1 MISKYKAVGTMG
13 LAQIIASAAAAYLPA
28 VIAVQAANA
37 MGLPNVALFAG
48 FSMALVISAL
58 LGPYAGRLVDRIGGR
73 PVLMLSNIFFAVSLV
88 TLGFAQ
94 GLWSLIL
101 AYTFMGLGLATG
113 LFEVAF
119 AALVRL
125 FGKEARGTIT
135 GLTLIAGFAS
145 FVGWTVSVWV
155 EAQYGWRGVC
165 WFWALVHLCIGL
177 PLHALMPTP
186 TLAST
191 RKSDVK
197 ADDSQKLSSITTATT
212 TTNTSTAIAVNPRQ
226 RRKEIV
232 TGILLAYVFAASAF
246 VGMGLMMHLPR
257 LLQEM
262 GVAVALAF
270 TISSLVGPSQ
280 IVGRLIDYF
289 YMQRWHPLIST
300 RWAAVCHPIAAVL
313 LMIFSAPMALV
324 FVLLHGVGN
333 GILIIARGNLP
344 LAIFGSNGYGR
355 RQGWL
360 MMPAK
365 FAQAAAPFLFGL
377 ALTEWGANIL
387 WLTLALGLSVLGAL
401 CLISSKPLHESKS

>member
-1 MISKYKAVGTMG
+1 MG
-13 LAQIIASAAAAYLPA
+13 LAQIIASAAAQYLPA
-28 VIAVQAANA
+28 VIAVQAATA
-37 MGLPNVALFAG
+37 MNLPNVALFAG

-58 LGPYAGRLVDRIGGR
+58 LGPFAGRLVDRIGGR
-73 PVLMLSNIFFAVSLV
+73 PVLMLSNICFAVALII
-88 TLGFAQ
+88 LGFAQ
-94 GLWSLIL
+94 GFWTLVL
-101 AYTFMGLGLATG
+101 AYGVMGLGLATG

-135 GLTLIAGFAS
+135 GLTLLAGFAS
-145 FVGWTVSVWV
+145 FVGWTVSVYV

-186 TLAST
+186 VLAST
-191 RKSDVK
+191 RAPEPKEVSASPVTPSI
-197 ADDSQKLSSITTATT
+197 SQASIAATAVTQSSK
-212 TTNTSTAIAVNPRQ
+212 RQ
-226 RRKEIV
+226 QRKELI
-232 TGILLAYVFAASAF
+232 TGVLLAYVFAASSF

-262 GVAVALAF
+262 GVAIALAF

-289 YMQRWHPLIST
+289 YMRRWHPLIAT

-313 LMIFSAPMALV
+313 LILFAAPMAFV

-377 ALTEWGANIL
+377 ALTQWGANVL
-387 WLTLALGLSVLGAL
+387 WMTLALGLSVLAAL
-401 CLISSKPLHESKS
+401 CLISTKPMHGSGD

>member
-1 MISKYKAVGTMG
+1 MG
-13 LAQIIASAAAAYLPA
+13 LAQIIASAAAQYLPA
-28 VIAVQAANA
+28 VIAVQAASA
-37 MGLPNVALFAG
+37 LDLPHVALFAG
-48 FSMALVISAL
+48 FSLALVISAL
-58 LGPYAGRLVDRIGGR
+58 LGPFAGRLVDRLGGR
-73 PVLMLSNIFFAVSLV
+73 PVLMLSNIFFALSLI

-94 GLWSLIL
+94 GLWTLVL
-101 AYTFMGLGLATG
+101 AYVFMGLGLATG

-125 FGKEARGTIT
+125 FGREARTTIT
-135 GLTLIAGFAS
+135 GLTLVAGFAS
-145 FVGWTVSVWV
+145 FVGWTVSVYV
-155 EAQYGWRGVC
+155 EARYGWRGVC

-177 PLHALMPTP
+177 PLHALMPNP
-186 TLAST
+186 PRILANMADT
-191 RKSDVK
+191 KPK
-197 ADDSQKLSSITTATT
+197 ATKPPKAITTNSEDIT
-212 TTNTSTAIAVNPRQ
+212 INPQQ
-226 RRKEIV
+226 RRKEIIV
-232 TGILLAYVFAASAF
+232 GVLLAYVFAANAF

-270 TISSLVGPSQ
+270 TISSFVGPSQ
-280 IVGRLIDYF
+280 VVGRLIDYF

-300 RWAAVCHPIAAVL
+300 RWAAACHPVAALL
-313 LMIFSAPMALV
+313 LMIFAGPIAFV
-324 FVLLHGVGN
+324 FVLLHGIGN

-344 LAIFGSNGYGR
+344 LAIFGANGYGH

-387 WLTLALGLSVLGAL
+387 WLTLALGLSVLVAL
-401 CLISSKPLHESKS
+401 CLISTQPLKA

>member
-1 MISKYKAVGTMG
+1 MG
-13 LAQIIASAAAAYLPA
+13 LAQIIASAAAQYLPA

-37 MGLPNVALFAG
+37 LGLAHVALFAG
-48 FSMALVISAL
+48 FSMALVISAI
-58 LGPYAGRLVDRIGGR
+58 LGPFAGRLVDRIGGR
-73 PVLMLSNIFFAVSLV
+73 PVLMLSNIFFALSLL
-88 TLGFAQ
+88 TLGMAQ
-94 GLWSLIL
+94 GLWTLIL
-101 AYTFMGLGLATG
+101 AYALMGLGLATG
-113 LFEVAF
+113 LFEIAF

-125 FGKEARGTIT
+125 FGKEARSAIT
-135 GLTLIAGFAS
+135 GLTLVAGFAS
-145 FVGWTVSVWV
+145 FVGWTVSVYV

-186 TLAST
+186 AQALES
-191 RKSDVK
+191 KVG
-197 ADDSQKLSSITTATT
+197 LSSKNHTQPLSADS
-212 TTNTSTAIAVNPRQ
+212 NNQEAIVINPRQ
-226 RRKEIV
+226 QRKEMIV
-232 TGILLAYVFAASAF
+232 GVLLAYVFAANAF

-270 TISSLVGPSQ
+270 TISAFVGPSQ
-280 IVGRLIDYF
+280 VVGRLLDYF

-300 RWAAVCHPIAAVL
+300 RWAAACHPVAAML
-313 LMIFSAPMALV
+313 LMIFAAPVAFV
-324 FVLLHGVGN
+324 FVLLHGIGN

-344 LAIFGSNGYGR
+344 LAIFGTNGYGR

-377 ALTEWGANIL
+377 ALTQWGADIL
-387 WLTLALGLSVLGAL
+387 WLTFAMGLSVLVAL
-401 CLISSKPLHESKS
+401 CLISTQALRE

>member
-1 MISKYKAVGTMG
+1 MG
-13 LAQIIASAAAAYLPA
+13 LAQIIASAAAQYLPA
-28 VIAVQAANA
+28 VIAVQAASA
-37 MGLPNVALFAG
+37 LDLPHVALFAG
-48 FSMALVISAL
+48 FSLALVISAL
-58 LGPYAGRLVDRIGGR
+58 LGPFAGRLVDRLGGR
-73 PVLMLSNIFFAVSLV
+73 PVLMLSNIFFALSLI

-94 GLWSLIL
+94 GLWTLVL
-101 AYTFMGLGLATG
+101 AYVFMGLGLATG

-125 FGKEARGTIT
+125 FGREARTTIT
-135 GLTLIAGFAS
+135 GLTLVAGFAS
-145 FVGWTVSVWV
+145 FVGWTVSVYV
-155 EAQYGWRGVC
+155 EARYGWRGVC

-177 PLHALMPTP
+177 PLHAMMPNP
-186 TLAST
+186 SRILASMADT
-191 RKSDVK
+191 KPK
-197 ADDSQKLSSITTATT
+197 ATKPPKAITTNSEDIT
-212 TTNTSTAIAVNPRQ
+212 INPQQ
-226 RRKEIV
+226 RRKEIIV
-232 TGILLAYVFAASAF
+232 GVLLAYVFAANAF

-270 TISSLVGPSQ
+270 TISSFVGPSQ
-280 IVGRLIDYF
+280 VVGRLIDYF

-300 RWAAVCHPIAAVL
+300 RWAAACHPVAALL
-313 LMIFSAPMALV
+313 LMIFAGPIAFV
-324 FVLLHGVGN
+324 FVLLHGIGN

-344 LAIFGSNGYGR
+344 LAIFGANGYGH

-387 WLTLALGLSVLGAL
+387 WLTLALGLSVLVAL
-401 CLISSKPLHESKS
+401 CLISTQPLKA

>member
-1 MISKYKAVGTMG
+1 MG

-28 VIAVQAANA
+28 VISVQAANA
-37 MGLPNVALFAG
+37 MSLPNVALFAG

-58 LGPYAGRLVDRIGGR
+58 LGPFAGRLVDRLGGR

-186 TLAST
+186 TLASA
-191 RKSDVK
+191 RKTDAQS
-197 ADDSQKLSSITTATT
+197 DDSQPRPFSTSITTTTITT
-212 TTNTSTAIAVNPRQ
+212 TTTTQATVDVDPRQ
-226 RRKEIV
+226 RRKAII

-387 WLTLALGLSVLGAL
+387 WLTLAFGLSVMGAL
-401 CLISSKPLHESKS
+401 CLISSKPQHESKS

>member
-1 MISKYKAVGTMG
+1 MISKAKAVGTMG
-13 LAQIIASAAAAYLPA
+13 LAQIIASAAAQYLPA
-28 VIAVQAANA
+28 VIAVQAADA
-37 MGLPNVALFAG
+37 MGLPSVALFAG

-58 LGPYAGRLVDRIGGR
+58 VGPFAGRLVDRIGGR
-73 PVLMLSNIFFAVSLV
+73 PVLMLSNLFFAMSLI
-88 TLGFAQ
+88 TLGFSQ
-94 GLWSLIL
+94 GLWTLVL

-125 FGKEARGTIT
+125 FGKEARGAIT
-135 GLTLIAGFAS
+135 GLTLLAGFAS

-155 EAQYGWRGVC
+155 DAQYGWRGVC

-186 TLAST
+186 ALASS
-191 RKSDVK
+191 RKTDARS
-197 ADDSQKLSSITTATT
+197 DDSRQSGS
-212 TTNTSTAIAVNPRQ
+212 TSTNATAIIDINPHH
-226 RRKEIV
+226 RRKEII
-232 TGILLAYVFAASAF
+232 TGALLSYVFAASAF

-289 YMQRWHPLIST
+289 YMRRWHPLIAT

-313 LMIFSAPMALV
+313 LMIFAAPMALV

-344 LAIFGSNGYGR
+344 LAIFGANGYGR

-387 WLTLALGLSVLGAL
+387 WMTLAFGLSVLGAL
-401 CLISSKPLHESKS
+401 CLISTQSLKD

>member
-1 MISKYKAVGTMG
+1 MG
-13 LAQIIASAAAAYLPA
+13 LAQIIASAAAQYLPA
-28 VIAVQAANA
+28 VIAVQAASA
-37 MGLPNVALFAG
+37 LDLPHVALFAG
-48 FSMALVISAL
+48 FSIALVISAL
-58 LGPYAGRLVDRIGGR
+58 LGPFAGRLVDRIGGR
-73 PVLMLSNIFFAVSLV
+73 PVLMLSNIFFALSLI

-94 GLWSLIL
+94 GLWTLVL
-101 AYTFMGLGLATG
+101 AYVFMGLGLATG

-125 FGKEARGTIT
+125 FGREARTTIT
-135 GLTLIAGFAS
+135 GLTLVAGFAS
-145 FVGWTVSVWV
+145 FVGWTVSVYV
-155 EAQYGWRGVC
+155 EARYGWRGVC

-177 PLHALMPTP
+177 PLHAMMPNP
-186 TLAST
+186 SRILASMADT
-191 RKSDVK
+191 KPK
-197 ADDSQKLSSITTATT
+197 AAEPPKAITT
-212 TTNTSTAIAVNPRQ
+212 NSEDIAINPQQ
-226 RRKEIV
+226 RRKEIIV
-232 TGILLAYVFAASAF
+232 GVLLAYVFAANAF

-270 TISSLVGPSQ
+270 TISSFVGPSQ
-280 IVGRLIDYF
+280 VVGRLIDYF

-300 RWAAVCHPIAAVL
+300 RWAAACHPVAALL
-313 LMIFSAPMALV
+313 LMIFAGPIAFV
-324 FVLLHGVGN
+324 FVLLHGIGN

-344 LAIFGSNGYGR
+344 LAIFGANGYGH

-387 WLTLALGLSVLGAL
+387 WLTLALGLSVLVAL
-401 CLISSKPLHESKS
+401 CLISTQPLKA

>member
-1 MISKYKAVGTMG
+1 MG
-13 LAQIIASAAAAYLPA
+13 LAQIIASAAAQYLPA
-28 VIAVQAANA
+28 VIAVQAAAA
-37 MGLPNVALFAG
+37 MDLPDVALYAG

-73 PVLMLSNIFFAVSLV
+73 PVLMLSNLFFLLSLLA
-88 TLGFAQ
+88 LGLAQ
-94 GLWSLIL
+94 GLWTLIL
-101 AYTFMGLGLATG
+101 AYALMGMGLATG

-165 WFWALVHLCIGL
+165 WFWALVHLFIGL

-186 TLAST
+186 ALAST
-191 RKSDVK
+191 R
-197 ADDSQKLSSITTATT
+197 ATTNQQDDSQHALTDAIKGVATT
-212 TTNTSTAIAVNPRQ
+212 SAPTASTIGIKPGRQ
-226 RRKEIV
+226 NKRKEMI
-232 TGILLAYVFAASAF
+232 TGVLLAYIFAASAF

-262 GVAVALAF
+262 GVALALAF

-289 YMQRWHPLIST
+289 YMRRWHPLVST
-300 RWAAVCHPIAAVL
+300 RWAAICHPIAAVL
-313 LMIFSAPMALV
+313 LMIFAAPMAFV
-324 FVLLHGVGN
+324 FVLLHGIGN

-365 FAQAAAPFLFGL
+365 FAQAAAPFVFGL
-377 ALTEWGANIL
+377 ALTQWGANIL
-387 WLTLALGLSVLGAL
+387 WMTLALGLSVLVAL
-401 CLISSKPLHESKS
+401 CLISTQPLHSDNT

>member
-1 MISKYKAVGTMG
+1 MG

-28 VIAVQAANA
+28 VISVQAADA
-37 MGLPNVALFAG
+37 MGLPSVALFAG

-58 LGPYAGRLVDRIGGR
+58 LGPFAGRLVDRMGGR

-94 GLWSLIL
+94 GVWSLIL
-101 AYTFMGLGLATG
+101 AYTLMGLGLATG
-113 LFEVAF
+113 LFEIAF

-125 FGKEARGTIT
+125 FGKQARGAIT

-165 WFWALVHLCIGL
+165 WFWALVHLFIGL

-186 TLAST
+186 ALTAN
-191 RKSDVK
+191 RKTG
-197 ADDSQKLSSITTATT
+197 AELDDRPSQITATPT
-212 TTNTSTAIAVNPRQ
+212 KNTIADMEITPRQ
-226 RRKEIV
+226 RRKEII
-232 TGILLAYVFAASAF
+232 TSILLAYVFAASAF

-257 LLQEM
+257 LLQEL

-289 YMQRWHPLIST
+289 FMQRWHPLIST

-313 LMIFSAPMALV
+313 MMIFAAPMALV

-387 WLTLALGLSVLGAL
+387 WLTLVLGLSVLTAL
-401 CLISSKPLHESKS
+401 CLISSKPLHGDKS

>member
-1 MISKYKAVGTMG
+1 MISKTKAVGSMG
-13 LAQIIASAAAAYLPA
+13 LAQIIASAAAQYLPA

-37 MGLPNVALFAG
+37 LGLAHVALFAG
-48 FSMALVISAL
+48 FSMALVISAI
-58 LGPYAGRLVDRIGGR
+58 LGPFAGRLVDRIGGR
-73 PVLMLSNIFFAVSLV
+73 PVLMLSNIFFALSLL
-88 TLGFAQ
+88 TLGMAQ
-94 GLWSLIL
+94 GLWTLIL
-101 AYTFMGLGLATG
+101 AYALMGLGLATG
-113 LFEVAF
+113 LFEIAF

-125 FGKEARGTIT
+125 FGKEARSAIT
-135 GLTLIAGFAS
+135 GLTLVAGFAS
-145 FVGWTVSVWV
+145 FVGWTVSVYV

-186 TLAST
+186 AQALEN
-191 RKSDVK
+191 KVG
-197 ADDSQKLSSITTATT
+197 LSSKNHIQPLSADS
-212 TTNTSTAIAVNPRQ
+212 NNQEAIVINPRQ
-226 RRKEIV
+226 QRKEMIV
-232 TGILLAYVFAASAF
+232 GVLLAYVFAANAF

-270 TISSLVGPSQ
+270 TISAFVGPSQ
-280 IVGRLIDYF
+280 VVGRLLDYF

-300 RWAAVCHPIAAVL
+300 RWAAACHPVAAML
-313 LMIFSAPMALV
+313 LMIFAAPVAFV
-324 FVLLHGVGN
+324 FVLLHGIGN

-344 LAIFGSNGYGR
+344 LAIFGTNGYGR

-377 ALTEWGANIL
+377 ALTQWGADIL
-387 WLTLALGLSVLGAL
+387 WLTFAMGLSVLVAL
-401 CLISSKPLHESKS
+401 CLISTQALRE